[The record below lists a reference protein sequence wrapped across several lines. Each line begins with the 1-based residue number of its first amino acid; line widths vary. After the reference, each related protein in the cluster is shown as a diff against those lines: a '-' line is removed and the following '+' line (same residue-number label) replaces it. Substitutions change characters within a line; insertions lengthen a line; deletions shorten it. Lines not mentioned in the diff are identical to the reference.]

1 LHITNETAT
10 LFYKEMTDNQSKPVG
25 YSSLEDRKLA
35 GAHYTPKIL
44 GDFVAKEIWKAWSC
58 KSNPDEIRILDPAL
72 GDGELL
78 LSILEQFPRS
88 SYQAIKVFG
97 FDTDPHAIRVAN
109 DRIKQSFPRISLSL
123 SKENFLEFALKFEE
137 RDLFGMGAPDPF
149 DLIISNPPYVRTQ
162 LMGLP
167 NVRKL
172 SRQFGL
178 SGRFDLYHAFI
189 HGIALV
195 LRPGGIAGII
205 VSNRFMTTKSGVS
218 IRKIILDKFNVL
230 HVWDLGDTKLFEAAV
245 LPAVLLVKREDHDT
259 NVSIP
264 KFSSIYSCECSSSGK
279 KCLDVISAL
288 KENGVVRIKEN
299 GQCYR
304 VQHGKLGYGSIPTEV
319 WHIAIEESDKW
330 LNTVK
335 SHTFCTF
342 GDVGKI
348 RVGVKTTA
356 DKVFIRS
363 DWNDI
368 PEEDRPELLR
378 PLITH
383 HIARR
388 FKALEPD
395 SPIQILY
402 PHQKAGGRRIAANLQ
417 EFPRTA
423 RYLNRHRSTLGKRR
437 YVLEGGRK
445 WYEIWVPQ
453 DPDVWKQP
461 KIVFKDISERP
472 TFWMDFGGSVVN
484 GDCYWITCDLQKADL
499 LWLALAVGNSSFIEV
514 FYDRRFH
521 NKLYSGRRRF
531 MTQYVE
537 TFPVPDPTTKVSKR
551 MMLLAKRIYELIPE
565 RNTEHLEKELDQLV
579 WQAFGLRIEEV
590 TR

>member
-1 LHITNETAT
+1 
-10 LFYKEMTDNQSKPVG
+10 MTGKQSKPVG

-44 GDFVAKEIWKAWSC
+44 GDFVAKKILNVWSGE
-58 KSNPDEIRILDPAL
+58 SSLAEIRVLDPAV

-78 LSILEQFPRS
+78 LSILEQFPQN
-88 SYQAIKVFG
+88 SYPKIKVCG
-97 FDTDPHAIRVAN
+97 FDTDPYAIEVATK
-109 DRIKQSFPRISLSL
+109 RIKEAFPSISLSL
-123 SKENFLEFALKFEE
+123 SMENFLEFAMKFEE
-137 RDLFGMGAPDPF
+137 RDLFSMVTPDPF

-162 LMGLP
+162 LMGLS
-167 NVRKL
+167 NIRKL

-178 SGRFDLYHAFI
+178 SGRFDLYYAFI
-189 HGIALV
+189 HGIGLV

-205 VSNRFMTTKSGVS
+205 VSNRFMTTKSGAS
-218 IRKIILDKFNVL
+218 IRKIILDRFNVL

-245 LPAVLLVKREDHDT
+245 LPAVLLVKRKNGDGYAME
-259 NVSIP
+259 P
-264 KFSSIYSCECSSSGK
+264 KFSSIYSCECAPNGK

-288 KENGVVRIKEN
+288 KESGVVRIGEN
-299 GQCYR
+299 GQCYQ
-304 VQHGKLGYGSIPTEV
+304 VQHGRLDYGSTPAGV
-319 WHIAIEESDKW
+319 WHIALRVSDKW

-335 SHTFCTF
+335 THTFCTF
-342 GDVGKI
+342 GDIGKI

-363 DWNDI
+363 DWNDM

-388 FKALEPD
+388 FKALESD
-395 SPIQILY
+395 NPIQILY
-402 PHQKAGGRRIAANLQ
+402 PHHRAEGRRIAVNLQ
-417 EFPRTA
+417 DFPRAA
-423 RYLNRHRSTLGKRR
+423 RYLNRHRSTLQKRQ
-437 YVLEGGRK
+437 YIIEAGRQ

-472 TFWMDFGGSVVN
+472 TFWMDLGSSVVN
-484 GDCYWITCDLQKADL
+484 GDCYWITSEPQKVDS

-514 FYDRRFH
+514 FYDLSFH

-537 TFPVPDPTTKVSKR
+537 KFPLPNPTTKLSRQIIRLTKQ
-551 MMLLAKRIYELIPE
+551 IYELIPKH
-565 RNTEHLEKELDQLV
+565 NTEHLEKKLDQLV
-579 WQAFGLRIEEV
+579 RQAFGLPIEEV